1 MRGNPD
7 DLSHQLIIK
16 IKAWLKEEIDQANEQ
31 EWEETYEDGILEGR
45 AEVCESLL
53 YFIGFLHKF
62 IIFITIQ

>member
-1 MRGNPD
+1 MRGTPD
-7 DLSHQLIIK
+7 DLSNQLIIK

-53 YFIGFLHKF
+53 YFIGYWEKG
-62 IIFITIQ
+62 

>member
-1 MRGNPD
+1 MRRNPD
-7 DLSHQLIIK
+7 DLSNQLIIK

-53 YFIGFLHKF
+53 YFIGYWEKGEE
-62 IIFITIQ
+62 

>member
-7 DLSHQLIIK
+7 DLSNQLIIK

-53 YFIGFLHKF
+53 YFIGYWEKGEE
-62 IIFITIQ
+62 

>member
-7 DLSHQLIIK
+7 DLSNQLLTK
-16 IKAWLKEEIDQANEQ
+16 IKAWLIEEIDQANEQ

-53 YFIGFLHKF
+53 YYIGYWEKE
-62 IIFITIQ
+62 QE

>member
-7 DLSHQLIIK
+7 DLSNQLIIK

-31 EWEETYEDGILEGR
+31 EWEETYEEGILEGR

-53 YFIGFLHKF
+53 YFIGYWEKGEE
-62 IIFITIQ
+62 

>member
-7 DLSHQLIIK
+7 DLSNQLIIK

-53 YFIGFLHKF
+53 YFIGYWEKAEE
-62 IIFITIQ
+62 